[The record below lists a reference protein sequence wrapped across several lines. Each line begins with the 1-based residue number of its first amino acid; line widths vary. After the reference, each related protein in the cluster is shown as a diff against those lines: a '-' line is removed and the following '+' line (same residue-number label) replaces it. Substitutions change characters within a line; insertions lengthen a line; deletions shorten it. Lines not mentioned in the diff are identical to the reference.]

1 MKNKPLAILSP
12 ICLCLCAAGA
22 SAAIEPFTLGASEA
36 VKHET
41 NPNHSPDGGRSDW
54 ISTTEFTA
62 ALDQALGRDKLVADV
77 AVNYNGYK
85 QQHDLDAWG
94 YRAGAQLDWN
104 TIGDLSGVLG
114 ADTSRRRYIDDVTA
128 PPVFV
133 LVNGV
138 LTPVVTNERNMQTDN
153 RVFGRI
159 ALGGPSRWQIFGGGD
174 ASQRRFSASDFR
186 SNDERQWSGN
196 FGTRYSTSPDLTF
209 GVQADYRHG
218 EYPHVATFSFGGAS
232 NTMVEKF
239 NTRSIDGTVQLRAT
253 GNSVFD
259 ASAGYTKQHTDA
271 SDSNGLPA
279 RDLHF
284 VNGSLNWNWT
294 PPSHFTVK
302 LGLRRNTDAD
312 TSSTGLNTAIRTANS
327 LSGPSINNM
336 ALVDVTYAATAKI
349 SLDANASYSQ
359 RKYSGV
365 GLLDPV
371 SGLTTFSSGTLRT
384 TSFYLAA
391 HYQPTRTTDLS
402 CGAGH
407 EQRHAGGAFSA
418 FTYTDNTVRC
428 LAAIKFD

>member
-1 MKNKPLAILSP
+1 MARCRRRKPLERLLDAR
-12 ICLCLCAAGA
+12 
-22 SAAIEPFTLGASEA
+22 AAIEPFTLGASEA

-41 NPNHSPDGGRSDW
+41 NVNHSSGGGVSDW

-62 ALDQALGRDKLVADV
+62 ALDEALGRDKLVADA

-85 QQHDLDAWG
+85 QQHGLDAWG
-94 YRAGAQLDWN
+94 YRAGVQLDWN

-114 ADTSRRRYIDDVTA
+114 ADTNRRRFIDDVTS

-138 LTPVVTNERNMQTDN
+138 ATPLVTTERNMQTDN
-153 RVFGRI
+153 QVYGRI

-174 ASQRRFSASDFR
+174 ASRRRYSASDFR

-218 EYPHVATFSFGGAS
+218 EYPHVATFTFGTVT
-232 NTMVEKF
+232 NTMAEKF
-239 NTRSIDGTVQLRAT
+239 NTRAIDGTVQLRAT
-253 GNSVFD
+253 GNSTFD
-259 ASAGYTKQHTDA
+259 ASVGYTKQHSDA
-271 SDSNGLPA
+271 SGDIGLPA
-279 RDLHF
+279 RDIHF

-302 LGLRRNTDAD
+302 LGLKRSTDAD
-312 TSSTGLNTAIRTANS
+312 TTSAGLNTALRGANS
-327 LSGPSINNM
+327 LSGPSVNNM

-349 SLDANASYSQ
+349 SLDANAAYSQ
-359 RKYSGV
+359 RKYSDV
-365 GLLDPV
+365 PLLDP
-371 SGLTTFSSGTLRT
+371 STGLLTFSSGTLRT
-384 TSFYLAA
+384 ASFYLSAR
-391 HYQPTRTTDLS
+391 YQPTRTTDLS

-418 FTYTDNTVRC
+418 FAFTDNTVRC
-428 LAAIKFD
+428 VAAIKFD